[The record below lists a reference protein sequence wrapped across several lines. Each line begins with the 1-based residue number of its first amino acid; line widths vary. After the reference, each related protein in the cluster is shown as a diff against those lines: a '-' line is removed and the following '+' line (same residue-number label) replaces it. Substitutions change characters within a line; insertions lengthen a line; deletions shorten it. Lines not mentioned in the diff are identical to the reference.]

1 MIENTK
7 DTTSLKERDKWV
19 TERSSEDI
27 REVTERSSEDIRE

>member
-27 REVTERSSEDIRE
+27 REKKRTAHYF